1 MESHRVCEHRLVE
14 RVCIPRLHR
23 RSLVGGGE
31 RGEHRVAGLNVREVA
46 FHDLRFVT
54 LRRAAEVATHRIDG
68 LESRV
73 AQQLRCAAAIVLG
86 ERRPG
91 KVDPGSHVRRTVRA
105 WMQARVR
112 GNVSI
117 AYTPRDRY
125 LESKPLKLYL
135 SSFRNEGVFCEA
147 LAVKI
152 RDDVGE
158 ALGLEADGVRVR
170 LTQKARGGIT
180 ITATS

>member
-1 MESHRVCEHRLVE
+1 MQHRLAE

-31 RGEHRVAGLNVREVA
+31 RGEHRVAGVNVREVA
-46 FHDLRFVT
+46 FHDLRPVT
-54 LRRAAEVATHRIDG
+54 LRRAAEIAAHRIDG
-68 LESRV
+68 LKFRV

-91 KVDPGSHVRRTVRA
+91 KV
-105 WMQARVR
+105 
-112 GNVSI
+112 
-117 AYTPRDRY
+117 
-125 LESKPLKLYL
+125 
-135 SSFRNEGVFCEA
+135 A

-170 LTQKARGGIT
+170 LRQKARGGIT